1 MRKLPDGAS
10 QRKRNPPGGSHLPL
24 AWHVQ
29 FRPELY
35 GPATSQTAVCSE
47 SQQDRWSSKRVR
59 RSTSRHGDNTP
70 SATYCSPRSYAIS
83 SMAFCGLSDF
93 GAPHAKEPFRLARN
107 AAGTTLRLARGV
119 SDECA
124 VVVDLPLAT
133 PACQNVFGP
142 SETPVFVSWQSRMDS
157 RDLWSR
163 GPLRRR
169 IYSAI
174 CILHFAICNLRL
186 NPAPQTPVPRHNSRP
201 HRGLTIIWRVLRLT
215 GLRTSRGSP
224 R

>member
-1 MRKLPDGAS
+1 MRKLPDRAS
-10 QRKRNPPGGSHLPL
+10 QRKRNPPGGSHIPL

-142 SETPVFVSWQSRMDS
+142 SETPVFVSCGGHECIAATSGRVW
-157 RDLWSR
+157 
-163 GPLRRR
+163 R
-169 IYSAI
+169 IQGDERLGDGY
-174 CILHFAICNLRL
+174 ILQCAFCTSQFASL
-186 NPAPQTPVPRHNSRP
+186 PEP
-201 HRGLTIIWRVLRLT
+201 
-215 GLRTSRGSP
+215 
-224 R
+224 